1 MDSLRNSDE
10 EDEAMEEDID
20 SGDEKQAKIR
30 RHLSV
35 CYDKV
40 FESALAILP
49 TSGFIKVVKQLLG
62 RDQPANIQ
70 RKALEVLNARF
81 GQKELA
87 NPNIP
92 AILQCLARLAMT
104 ENKESSNVVN
114 KGKDFSD
121 LHHGLIILRSLL
133 ENFLSRQFF
142 NDCAFSHTVLHF
154 ICKGLFLLE
163 IILVATLTFEPD
175 FHGDETFF

>member
-1 MDSLRNSDE
+1 MDSLRNNDE

-30 RHLSV
+30 RHLTV

-104 ENKESSNVVN
+104 ENKESSNVDN
-114 KGKDFSD
+114 KGKGFSD
-121 LHHGLIILRSLL
+121 LTPWIILCSLL
-133 ENFLSRQFF
+133 ENLLSRQFF
-142 NDCAFSHTVLHF
+142 SHNVLHIYMQKSF
-154 ICKGLFLLE
+154 FAGN
-163 IILVATLTFEPD
+163 
-175 FHGDETFF
+175 HGNHIS

>member
-1 MDSLRNSDE
+1 MDSLRNNDE

-30 RHLSV
+30 RHLTV

-104 ENKESSNVVN
+104 ENKESSNVDN
-114 KGKDFSD
+114 KGKELTPWIDYFEHIYMQKSFFAGN
-121 LHHGLIILRSLL
+121 HGNHISYVSFMPPFHLNLI
-133 ENFLSRQFF
+133 FMGMKQF
-142 NDCAFSHTVLHF
+142 V
-154 ICKGLFLLE
+154 
-163 IILVATLTFEPD
+163 
-175 FHGDETFF
+175 FF

>member
-1 MDSLRNSDE
+1 MSRILGGMYIKENHNPTHLGNESNKNQPKSRQEIVNE
-10 EDEAMEEDID
+10 NRLCNEDLSKIEDLLQDKEQDVFQDVEHDTEQAMEEDID

-104 ENKESSNVVN
+104 ENKESSNVDN
-114 KGKDFSD
+114 KGKD
-121 LHHGLIILRSLL
+121 
-133 ENFLSRQFF
+133 
-142 NDCAFSHTVLHF
+142 
-154 ICKGLFLLE
+154 
-163 IILVATLTFEPD
+163 LTPWID
-175 FHGDETFF
+175 

>member
-1 MDSLRNSDE
+1 MDSLRNNDE

-30 RHLSV
+30 RHLTV

-104 ENKESSNVVN
+104 ENKESSNVDN
-114 KGKDFSD
+114 KGKELTPWIDYFEHIYMQKSSFSEN
-121 LHHGLIILRSLL
+121 HGNHIS
-133 ENFLSRQFF
+133 
-142 NDCAFSHTVLHF
+142 
-154 ICKGLFLLE
+154 
-163 IILVATLTFEPD
+163 
-175 FHGDETFF
+175 